1 MKLDNFQK
9 SKLFKYLS
17 TYFAFVFIVLQLV
30 DILSEPFSLPKNF
43 IVYLVYIFAAV
54 LILLIIFVIKGDKSH
69 KPLEHNEKHVQ
80 NKYITPLSLTIIAVL
95 LIMNGYQF
103 FSAKI
108 SYLLQLIH

>member
-43 IVYLVYIFAAV
+43 IVYLLYIFAAV
-54 LILLIIFVIKGDKSH
+54 LILLIIFVIKFIYLDK
-69 KPLEHNEKHVQ
+69 
-80 NKYITPLSLTIIAVL
+80 
-95 LIMNGYQF
+95 
-103 FSAKI
+103 
-108 SYLLQLIH
+108 YLNYDSFM

>member
-54 LILLIIFVIKGDKSH
+54 LILLIIFVMKRDKSQ

-80 NKYITPLSLTIIAVL
+80 N
-95 LIMNGYQF
+95 
-103 FSAKI
+103 
-108 SYLLQLIH
+108 